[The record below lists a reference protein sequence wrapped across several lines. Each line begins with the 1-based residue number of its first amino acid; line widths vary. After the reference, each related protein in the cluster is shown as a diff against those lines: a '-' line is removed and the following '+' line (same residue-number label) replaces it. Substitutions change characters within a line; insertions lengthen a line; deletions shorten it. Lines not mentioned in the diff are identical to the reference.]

1 MSCADSGVPNG
12 MLLGRE
18 GGMVSRLH
26 VSVPVFVVSDF
37 TGETA
42 ESVAKAA
49 SRQFN
54 ADSVSIKRF
63 RYVTT
68 LEEAGKVVAQA
79 KEENA
84 LLVCTFVNER
94 IRVFV
99 TGEAEKQGIAC
110 IDLFGSLLHALT
122 SLVGK
127 KPREEPGLSHLLDE
141 DYFKRVKAVEFT
153 INCDDGSNPQLLHKA
168 ELILIGVSRTCKTPL
183 SMYLAHKGI
192 MTANIPLV
200 PELEAPEELFE
211 IDPKKIVGLV
221 ISPEKLVE
229 LRTKRLMMLGL
240 SPKDSAY
247 TEKERVRKEL
257 DYARNLMERL
267 RVRVVDVTMRAIE
280 ETAQEILTVVQE
292 NR

>member
-1 MSCADSGVPNG
+1 MYCADDVPVPGGDGVN
-12 MLLGRE
+12 
-18 GGMVSRLH
+18 RLH

-54 ADSVSIKRF
+54 ADSMVIRRF
-63 RYVTT
+63 RYVTS
-68 LEEAGKVVAQA
+68 LDEADIVVSKAVEEK
-79 KEENA
+79 A
-84 LLVCTFVNER
+84 LLVCTFVNEK
-94 IRVFV
+94 IRLRVV
-99 TGEAEKQGIAC
+99 NEAQRQGIPC
-110 IDLFGSLLHALT
+110 IDLFGPLLGAL
-122 SLVGK
+122 SDLLEK
-127 KPREEPGLSHLLDE
+127 KPREEPGLSHTLDE
-141 DYFKRVKAVEFT
+141 EYFRRVKAVEFT

-168 ELILIGVSRTCKTPL
+168 GLILIGVSRTCKTPL

-200 PELEAPEELFE
+200 PELEVPEELYE
-211 IDPKKIVGLV
+211 ADPKKIVGLV

-247 TEKERVRKEL
+247 TEKQRVRKEL

-267 RVRVVDVTMRAIE
+267 HVRVVDVTMRAIE
-280 ETAQEILTVVQE
+280 ETAQEILSIVQE
-292 NR
+292 G